1 MAERRDEALLM
12 PDQAT
17 ESVSVRVRSRRTSPR
32 AVNIK
37 EIAKRAG
44 VSTATVSRAINR
56 IPTVD
61 PHLARRVWKIVDELG
76 YYPDRQARALVSGQ
90 SRIFGLIV
98 PDLTNPVFPEIVKAF
113 EEISFQHNYEVLLRS
128 TSHDPQRMGLAM
140 RRMVERRVDGL
151 AILTFGM
158 KESVIANFAP
168 RSVPIVIVDGSHQMP
183 EVANIRVNY
192 QHGIRQA
199 VQHLAALRHSRIAF
213 VAGPPNLNSV
223 ETQQLAF
230 EECMTELALEIP
242 PEFIVGGDHTI
253 EGGMKALTTLAALP
267 VRPTAILCSNDMTA
281 IGVLRQASDH
291 GISIPQQLSVVGFD
305 DIPFARFTTPPLT
318 TVQISRLE
326 LATLAF
332 EALLEDERSDP
343 SMVFNREYVLA
354 TQLTL
359 RSTTMLTPPRAAGH

>member
-1 MAERRDEALLM
+1 M
-12 PDQAT
+12 PSQ
-17 ESVSVRVRSRRTSPR
+17 VPKPGSVRLRSRRGLQRT
-32 AVNIK
+32 ATDLK
-37 EIAKRAG
+37 EIARRAQ
-44 VSTATVSRAINR
+44 VSAATVSRAING

-61 PHLARRVWKIVDELG
+61 RRLARRVWKVVDELG
-76 YYPDRQARALVSGQ
+76 YYPDQQARALVSGR

-98 PDLTNPVFPEIVKAF
+98 PELTNPIFSEIVQAF
-113 EEISFQHNYEVLLRS
+113 EHIAARNDYEVLLRS
-128 TSHDPQRMGLAM
+128 TIHDPKDMQLAL
-140 RRMVERRVDGL
+140 RRMMERRVDGV
-151 AILTFGM
+151 AVLTFGM
-158 KESVIANFAP
+158 EESLTPTFASH
-168 RSVPIVIVDGSHQMP
+168 SVPIVVVDARHETPGI
-183 EVANIRVNY
+183 ANIRVNY
-192 QHGIRQA
+192 QNGIRQA
-199 VQHLAALRHSRIAF
+199 VQHLAALRHSRIAL
-213 VAGPPNLNSV
+213 VAGPPNLKSAQS
-223 ETQQLAF
+223 QQLAF
-230 EECMTELALEIP
+230 EQSMNELRLEIP

-253 EGGMKALTTLAALP
+253 EGGMKALTILSALP
-267 VRPTAILCSNDMTA
+267 ARPTAILCSNDMTA